1 MEVSVKWCEGNIKN
15 TKTTTTTTTQH
26 KAAISE
32 TTAGIVPNDTPGG
45 MNAPRERK

>member
-15 TKTTTTTTTQH
+15 KKTATTTQH